1 MQTRK
6 ILEEG
11 IAEEV
16 VLNARIAHVQTAEE
30 GMVMMISEVDE
41 KEVHKNKL
49 IEAVLIIKSTLMV
62 FHAILMK
69 LMLNSTFR
77 SVVPSLTYLLKAGLH
92 LSSLRGQKTQS
103 MQLRICTTLNLM
115 VQD

>member
-41 KEVHKNKL
+41 KEAHKNKL

-69 LMLNSTFR
+69 LMLNSTFQ
-77 SVVPSLTYLLKAGLH
+77 SVVPSLTYLSKVGLH

-103 MQLRICTTLNLM
+103 MQLRICTTLNLR